1 MNAASSSTPWLAGR
15 AALPVA
21 LAAGA
26 LQAAALAPWPQG
38 GVQVLALA
46 LLVALLRGRPPRAAA
61 LIGLAFGFAWMMG
74 TFFWLFVSMHRY
86 GHLPALLAA
95 GAVAALAAAMALYP
109 AAAAAA
115 FAAWAPAGRGR
126 AVALWGCLWLAC
138 ELARA
143 QWLTGFPWG
152 AAGYAHVDSAL
163 ALLAPWVGVYGI
175 GAVAAILAA
184 GSALQ
189 ALEGRGGWR
198 FAAAGPALAL
208 TLLPAWRGPDFTT
221 PTTRLSVT
229 LLQGNVPQ
237 DEKFDFERLP
247 ATLAWHVRTITA
259 AHGDLVVA
267 PETAIPLLPAQ
278 LPEGLWAEL
287 TAHFARSA
295 GMGAGGSGVGGPSA
309 LIGVPLGDFDSGYTN
324 SVAGLGPGQ
333 DAYRYDKHHLVP
345 FGEFVPPGFR
355 WFIERMHIPLGDF
368 SRGELAQPSF
378 AVGREW
384 VAPNICYED
393 LFGEELAARWN
404 GRHPA
409 PTLLANVSNIG
420 WFGDTVAVDQ
430 HLQISRMRSLELQR
444 PMLRATNTG
453 ATAIID
459 HRARVTH
466 QLPPHQRGVLVG
478 EVTGRDGATPFAR
491 WAARWQLWPLWLLA
505 LGGSLAL
512 VQWRPRLQRGAGQ
525 AESSDQR

>member
-1 MNAASSSTPWLAGR
+1 
-15 AALPVA
+15 
-21 LAAGA
+21 
-26 LQAAALAPWPQG
+26 
-38 GVQVLALA
+38 
-46 LLVALLRGRPPRAAA
+46 
-61 LIGLAFGFAWMMG
+61 
-74 TFFWLFVSMHRY
+74 
-86 GHLPALLAA
+86 
-95 GAVAALAAAMALYP
+95 VAALAAAMALYP

-115 FAAWAPAGRGR
+115 FAAWAPTCRVR
-126 AVALWGCLWLAC
+126 AVALWGCLWMAC

-152 AAGYAHVDSAL
+152 AVGYAQVDSAL

-175 GAVAAILAA
+175 GAVAALLAA

-189 ALEGRGGWR
+189 ALEGRGAWR
-198 FAAAGPALAL
+198 LAAAGPALAL
-208 TLLPAWRGPDFTT
+208 TLLPAWRGPDFTA
-221 PTTRLSVT
+221 PSSRLSVT

-247 ATLAWHVRTITA
+247 ATLAWHVNTVIA
-259 AHGDLVVA
+259 ARSDLVVA

-278 LPEGLWAEL
+278 LPDGLWARL
-287 TAHFARSA
+287 TAHFARPLA
-295 GMGAGGSGVGGPSA
+295 QGGGASA
-309 LIGVPLGDFDSGYTN
+309 LIGVPLGDFDRGYTN

-333 DAYRYDKHHLVP
+333 GAYRYDKHHLVP

-355 WFIERMHIPLGDF
+355 WFIDRMRIPLGDF
-368 SRGELAQPSF
+368 SRGDLAQPSF
-378 AVGREW
+378 PVGRER

-404 GRHPA
+404 GRHAP

-459 HRARVTH
+459 HRARVTQ
-466 QLPPHQRGVLVG
+466 QLAPHQRGVLVG
-478 EVTGRDGATPFAR
+478 EVTGREGATPFAR
-491 WAARWQLWPLWLLA
+491 WAAHWQLGPLWLLA
-505 LGGSLAL
+505 LGGSVVLL
-512 VQWRPRLQRGAGQ
+512 RWRPGAPRRVARPGT
-525 AESSDQR
+525 SDQR

>member
-1 MNAASSSTPWLAGR
+1 M
-15 AALPVA
+15 LPVA
-21 LAAGA
+21 LVAGG
-26 LQAAALAPWPQG
+26 LQAVALAPWPQG

-61 LIGLAFGFAWMMG
+61 LIGLAFGFAWMLG

-86 GHLPALLAA
+86 GHLPAPLAA
-95 GAVAALAAAMALYP
+95 AAVVALAAAMALYP

-126 AVALWGCLWLAC
+126 AIALWGCLWLAC

-152 AAGYAHVDSAL
+152 AVGYAHVDSAL
-163 ALLAPWVGVYGI
+163 ALLAPWLGVYGL
-175 GAVAAILAA
+175 GAVAAMLAA

-189 ALEGRGGWR
+189 ALEGRGRWR
-198 FAAAGPALAL
+198 FAAAVPALAL
-208 TLLPAWRGPDFTT
+208 TLLPAWRGPDFTE
-221 PTTRLSVT
+221 PSTRLSVT

-247 ATLAWHVRTITA
+247 ATLAWHVQTIA
-259 AHGDLVVA
+259 GAKSDLVVA

-278 LPEGLWAEL
+278 LPDGLWAQLSE
-287 TAHFARSA
+287 HFTRPVAQ
-295 GMGAGGSGVGGPSA
+295 GGGPSA

-355 WFIERMHIPLGDF
+355 WFIERMRIPLGDF
-368 SRGELAQPSF
+368 SRGDLAQPSF
-378 AVGREW
+378 AVGRER

-404 GRHPA
+404 GRHAA

-478 EVTGRDGATPFAR
+478 EVTGREGATPFAR
-491 WAARWQLWPLWLLA
+491 WAAHGQLWPLWLLA

-512 VQWRPRLQRGAGQ
+512 VRWRPRAQHGAVRPG
-525 AESSDQR
+525 SSDQR